1 MKTLSIP
8 QPVSCLTAIGQVVSR
23 NAAVWTLVDEFHSSC
38 GATDDLL
45 AAAAECNPVTMGE
58 ALFLIIVAHNF
69 AHRVEGSGDQEY
81 NQRAIEKVRS
91 ALHSVANF
99 MSAQGVKSDPLVRE
113 YFMPPCNDPRVQGKE
128 REAFLSGDRTEDL
141 ARDVFAKLAS
151 RKNGGRS

>member
-23 NAAVWTLVDEFHSSC
+23 NAAVWTLVE
-38 GATDDLL
+38 
-45 AAAAECNPVTMGE
+45 ECNPVTMGE